1 LTGGVYFLSYDVNNL
16 ALYINLLGV
25 YVKFYGID
33 INIMIEVVYFYDKCI
48 RKLVVYVDILSK

>member
-1 LTGGVYFLSYDVNNL
+1 MSYDVNNL